1 MKYIKIILIIITL
14 VILMMAGLV
23 IVKARSEGA
32 ELVRESDRFNIPV
45 VKQVM
50 SVLPKWNYES
60 LLPYMN
66 KSFSKV
72 FSKEEFQKELDNLSI
87 LGDVKAIKHIRH
99 SGHKRYKHWLFHSCA
114 VNKYSVSTVFE
125 KGKGTVIM
133 DLNHCYKKVKVTF
146 FQVHSEVLPVKPQ
159 YES

>member
-1 MKYIKIILIIITL
+1 MKYIKIVLTIIVLAIL
-14 VILMMAGLV
+14 VIAGLV
-23 IVKARSEGA
+23 AGKTRSEGA
-32 ELVRESDRFNIPV
+32 EFVREADRFNVPV

-50 SVLPKWNYES
+50 SVLPKWDYES

-114 VNKYSVSTVFE
+114 VNKYSVSALFE

-146 FQVHSEVLPVKPQ
+146 FQVHSEILPVKPP

>member
-1 MKYIKIILIIITL
+1 MLMIT
-14 VILMMAGLV
+14 GLV
-23 IVKARSEGA
+23 VGKTRSEGA
-32 ELVRESDRFNIPV
+32 ELVREADKFNIPV
-45 VKQVM
+45 VKQIM

-66 KSFSKV
+66 KSFNKT

-114 VNKYSVSTVFE
+114 VNKDLVSTLFE
-125 KGKGTVIM
+125 KGKGTVVM
-133 DLNHCYKKVKVTF
+133 DLNQCYKKVKVTF
-146 FQVHSEVLPVKPQ
+146 FQVHSKVLPVKSP
-159 YES
+159 YEP

>member
-32 ELVRESDRFNIPV
+32 ELVREADRFNIPV

-125 KGKGTVIM
+125 KGKGTVII